1 MDYIKWTAPTVVVT
15 KLNQYLVT
23 LEKPG
28 EFGEIEQE
36 IMGWFGTFDEAMD
49 KALSYVK
56 EHDCALFY
64 AGGED

>member
-1 MDYIKWTAPTVVVT
+1 M
-15 KLNQYLVT
+15 NQYLVT

-36 IMGWFGTFDEAMD
+36 IMGWFDTFDEAMD